1 MQPVCYRTQ
10 AIALEMAE
18 ETETVIYAATPI
30 WARMVGWVL
39 LGVGGIVLLPIA
51 AIRGDEW
58 LLVFAIPLILA
69 GLALFALRLHIAL
82 ISPAALIRVTNSVL
96 GLRVRQRQYSGSEIT
111 GLDLQ
116 RIAGDDRER
125 ASDTWY
131 LRLRLEDRTYTIGKY
146 DSRTSALLARRDTEE
161 FLQALPPAAVQD
173 EIPTTDGAEPRPT
186 SRHDAAQDY
195 YRTGLALF
203 SAGDKEGARP
213 EFEKALALAQEPLL
227 RRMIEQRLEELERR

>member
-1 MQPVCYRTQ
+1 
-10 AIALEMAE
+10 
-18 ETETVIYAATPI
+18 
-30 WARMVGWVL
+30 MVGWVL

-58 LLVFAIPLILA
+58 LLVFAIPLVLA
-69 GLALFALRLHIAL
+69 GLALFALRLHVAL
-82 ISPAALIRVTNSVL
+82 ISPAAVLRITNSVL
-96 GLRVRQRQYSGSEIT
+96 GLRVRQRQYSRSEIT

-116 RIAGDDRER
+116 RVAGDDRER

-131 LRLRLEDRTYTIGKY
+131 LRLCLEDRTYTIGKY
-146 DSRTSALLARRDTEE
+146 DSRTSALLARRDMDEY
-161 FLQALPPAAVQD
+161 LQALAPAPVRD
-173 EIPTTDGAEPRPT
+173 EIPATDGAEPRRS

-227 RRMIEQRLEELERR
+227 RRMIEQRLEELDRR